1 MRKREGEKRTNWLLI
16 KRRDEFAREG
26 KKNKILDKDLSVA
39 SSRSMD
45 EITTGKGRGPKPFV
59 TAKKSRAPAKAEW
72 KSHRASAR
80 SSSPK
85 KRSRPVTAQ
94 TAGSPKK
101 KQAGKKR
108 KAATDRSM
116 PPFIAPQLC
125 SSVERP
131 PSGSDW
137 IHEIKFDGY
146 RIQMRVESDNVSLKT
161 RKGLDWTPKFGAIA
175 TAAGKLPDCI
185 VDGEIV
191 ALDHRGSP
199 DFAGLQAALSDG
211 KSDDLIFF
219 AFDLLFL
226 KGQDLRQQSLA
237 DRKRSLRTD

>member
-1 MRKREGEKRTNWLLI
+1 
-16 KRRDEFAREG
+16 
-26 KKNKILDKDLSVA
+26 
-39 SSRSMD
+39 
-45 EITTGKGRGPKPFV
+45 
-59 TAKKSRAPAKAEW
+59 
-72 KSHRASAR
+72 
-80 SSSPK
+80 
-85 KRSRPVTAQ
+85 
-94 TAGSPKK
+94 
-101 KQAGKKR
+101 
-108 KAATDRSM
+108 M

-146 RIQMRVESDNVSLKT
+146 RIQMRVESGNVSLKT
-161 RKGLDWTPKFGAIA
+161 RKGLDWTAKFGAIA
-175 TAAGKLPDCI
+175 KAAVALPDCI

-226 KGQDLRQQSLA
+226 KGQICGHRPFPTAS
-237 DRKRSLRTD
+237 KP